1 VKWGSEDAATAL
13 SSKFNT
19 GKPIVGNGKDPAR
32 GERYRTLAKAL
43 RLNAD
48 LRFPNLDKAVPL
60 PPAPLPKWD
69 GDLDTLVA
77 AAQGVRETPKPKQSS
92 SAYPQGHRAHTP
104 PGTKLEASAQF
115 ARIPVLPGYNSVLAD
130 RPTSPGLARAQV
142 AGYWQAK
149 LVPTTANES
158 PYVSSLR
165 AQLAD
170 SPPLRFEE
178 GERMQLTMGNT
189 NLPQED
195 MTHYLVEWH
204 FVGRPAPLHQPQDW
218 LAQAGTVRA
227 ISQATDM
234 YCKSRQPCPATG
246 IWQPVV
252 SDAEHPLHAQFS
264 SALFSDAWKWQ
275 AFMQQGQAMPSLQRL
290 GMPIEDAQVDWRLMQ
305 ITELGIDV

>member
-1 VKWGSEDAATAL
+1 
-13 SSKFNT
+13 
-19 GKPIVGNGKDPAR
+19 
-32 GERYRTLAKAL
+32 
-43 RLNAD
+43 
-48 LRFPNLDKAVPL
+48 
-60 PPAPLPKWD
+60 
-69 GDLDTLVA
+69 
-77 AAQGVRETPKPKQSS
+77 
-92 SAYPQGHRAHTP
+92 
-104 PGTKLEASAQF
+104 
-115 ARIPVLPGYNSVLAD
+115 
-130 RPTSPGLARAQV
+130 
-142 AGYWQAK
+142 
-149 LVPTTANES
+149 
-158 PYVSSLR
+158 
-165 AQLAD
+165 LAD

-227 ISQATDM
+227 ISQATDT